1 MDWYSMVRRE
11 KSRLMSSVVVTKE
24 INEGLWGDLAPD
36 CLKDDSSPWGVR
48 RGGILAWIMI

>member
-24 INEGLWGDLAPD
+24 INEGLWGGIATD
-36 CLKDDSSPWGVR
+36 CLKDGSVLKG
-48 RGGILAWIMI
+48 LKF